1 MRIISGERRGARLL
15 TPKGTN
21 TRPTRGRIKEALF
34 NILSGHQFINT
45 IRQRIVID
53 AFAGSG
59 ALGLEA
65 LSRGAALSI
74 FIENDHRAIKTLEQN
89 ILKLDYQQ
97 RARIIKADAC
107 TTDIPATEEAGLVI
121 MDPPYELDLAQPCME
136 TLKKGGW
143 IGEET
148 ILVLEHGSTKEPE
161 HPSWLECFKTQ
172 KYGVTNL
179 FFFRKKY
186 DSN

>member
-15 TPKGTN
+15 TPKGTS

-65 LSRGAALSI
+65 LSRGAAFSI
-74 FIENDHRAIKTLEQN
+74 FIENDHKAIKTLEQN
-89 ILKLDYQQ
+89 IRKLDYQQ

-107 TTDIPATEEAGLVI
+107 TTDIPAKGEAGLVI
-121 MDPPYELDLAQPCME
+121 MDPPYELNLANRCME

-143 IGEET
+143 IGEDT
-148 ILVLEHGSTKEPE
+148 IMILEHGSSKEPD
-161 HPSWLECFKTQ
+161 HPPWLECFKIQ
-172 KYGVTNL
+172 KYGATCL
-179 FFFRKKY
+179 FFYRKKT
-186 DSN
+186 DRN